1 MNNIDDRILEEIKND
16 AENIQIPESLS
27 PDNMMAKIAK
37 KKSEGYFEE
46 SIQEEKKNRKKN
58 KISKKIIAWTTG
70 GVATIVAAA
79 SLGIILLGSGA
90 TKSYDRDINIY
101 SGDLYNSIAED
112 EFSDEDKVENLSSY
126 ETLAQ

>member
-58 KISKKIIAWTTG
+58 KISKKII
-70 GVATIVAAA
+70 
-79 SLGIILLGSGA
+79 S
-90 TKSYDRDINIY
+90 
-101 SGDLYNSIAED
+101 
-112 EFSDEDKVENLSSY
+112 
-126 ETLAQ
+126 